1 MTKPGF
7 VSFSMFLQ
15 NPLLY
20 EAYINANRR
29 WIKAGVEVFPD
40 KPVCGM
46 VVCDRFAD
54 WSLVPL
60 SEGMMTIELVRRSLM
75 GRRPKY
81 SGYRLQIWKKVGG
94 RCVR

>member
-1 MTKPGF
+1 MGNRGAVSMTKPGF

-40 KPVCGM
+40 KPVCGV
-46 VVCDRFAD
+46 VVCDHSAD
-54 WSLVPL
+54 WSLAPL
-60 SEGMMTIELVRRSLM
+60 SEGIMTIELIREVIDGKKHTRGTRSEGL
-75 GRRPKY
+75 
-81 SGYRLQIWKKVGG
+81 
-94 RCVR
+94 